1 MPLVTE
7 KLTYDYAQGGLGVT
21 HALKGVDLTIPDGCV
36 YGIIG
41 HTGSGKSTLVQ
52 HFNGLLQPRSG
63 RVLVDSLD
71 TSDKKQLPL
80 IRQKVGMVFQYPEY
94 QLFEETVFKDVAFG
108 PMNHGVT
115 GEALNF
121 AVNQALLLV
130 GLEPDLFASKSP
142 FELSGGEKRR
152 VALAGVLSMQP
163 SALVLDEPMAGMDP
177 QGRKLLMHLIRRLK
191 EDGRTLVVVSHHMDE
206 IAEICDYVAVLY
218 EGEVVLNGTPADVF
232 SDIERLARYSLD
244 APFAALMAYKLRA
257 RGFRVPGAVNVA
269 ELGAS
274 IIAELKKC

>member
-1 MPLVTE
+1 MPIVAE
-7 KLTYDYAQGGLGVT
+7 KLTYDYSQGGLGVT

-52 HFNGLLQPRSG
+52 HFNGLLQPHSG

-71 TSDKKQLPL
+71 ASDKKLLPQ

-108 PMNHGVT
+108 PMNHGVS

-121 AVNQALLLV
+121 AVNEALLLV

-152 VALAGVLSMQP
+152 VALAGVLSMHP
-163 SALVLDEPMAGMDP
+163 KALVLDEPMAGMDP
-177 QGRKLLMHLIRRLK
+177 QGRELFSQLIRRLK
-191 EDGRTLVVVSHHMDE
+191 ADGRTLVVVSHHMDE
-206 IAEICDYVAVLY
+206 IAEICDYIAVLN
-218 EGEVVLNGTPADVF
+218 EGEVVLNGTPSAVFADLELL
-232 SDIERLARYSLD
+232 SRYSLD
-244 APFAALMAYKLRA
+244 APFAALMAHKLRE
-257 RGFRVPGAVNVA
+257 RGFRIQNAVTVK

-274 IIAELKKC
+274 LIAELKRC

>member
-1 MPLVTE
+1 MPIVAE
-7 KLTYDYAQGGLGVT
+7 KLTHSYSQGGLGVT

-71 TSDKKQLPL
+71 ASDKKLLPQ

-108 PMNHGVT
+108 PMNHGVA
-115 GEALNF
+115 GEALNV
-121 AVNQALLLV
+121 AVNEALLLV

-152 VALAGVLSMQP
+152 VALAGVLSMHP
-163 SALVLDEPMAGMDP
+163 KALVLDEPMAGMDP
-177 QGRKLLMHLIRRLK
+177 HGRELFSRLIRRLK
-191 EDGRTLVVVSHHMDE
+191 ADGRTLVVVSHHMDE
-206 IAEICDYVAVLY
+206 IAEICDYIAVMS
-218 EGEVVLNGTPADVF
+218 EGEIVMSGTPSAVFADLELL
-232 SDIERLARYSLD
+232 SRYSLD
-244 APFAALMAYKLRA
+244 APFAALMAHKLRE
-257 RGFRVPGAVNVA
+257 RGFRVQNAVTVR

-274 IIAELKKC
+274 LIAELKKC